1 MEGRLTQLM
10 RLVGCV
16 HTTSSRRMTV
26 GLPWGILLNQIH
38 VIPQLSAMVH
48 FSYNFGALVY
58 RIQLG
63 LGDIEHLEKNAQC
76 LLHGVLIADCHNVLR
91 LFDVPITIRHRQRA
105 SNPTEIIEGYPCKE
119 EKVSQT
125 VRVLRHW

>member
-1 MEGRLTQLM
+1 
-10 RLVGCV
+10 
-16 HTTSSRRMTV
+16 MTV

-38 VIPQLSAMVH
+38 VI
-48 FSYNFGALVY
+48 LVPWF
-58 RIQLG
+58 IESQLG
-63 LGDIEHLEKNAQC
+63 LGDIEHLEKNTQR

-91 LFDVPITIRHRQRA
+91 LFDVPITIRDRQRA

-125 VRVLRHW
+125 VRVLRRW